1 MIRASLLLAALA
13 AAPCLRAWGENSPP
27 SAAPAPPINATE
39 LERIGTSKSV
49 TIPTGPGSVS
59 NVSLSPQSEPAAGA
73 ESPESV
79 TAVGQATPGQAAST
93 ACGDCKPIWHP
104 VKLPCDDCAP
114 DICRFD
120 HCWDDWPC
128 CVTETYCP
136 HPCKDCYHGTS
147 RQSGQGDGWIS
158 DSLYCDVYGESDD
171 VARSVARFGWWAVS
185 SDGSKQRTGEFQ
197 DLESSPFWDFDTIR
211 SDGTK
216 TFDITASGL
225 DNEANDAHLGV
236 YGPRGSAKVDF
247 QRFLRRVD
255 HDPLFGADR
264 RGPLGPADNVVTED
278 LNVGEDYAIRV
289 QQLDARFQGKL
300 SENIKV
306 RLNVWEQ
313 RKFGERMSN
322 ATAHCFDVDP
332 GAATNNVCHVLSQRQ
347 RVDWTTVEIQP
358 VVEVQFDAVTIE
370 YSRTMREF
378 SQSDGVVTRQYTRF
392 APFNGPGNTL
402 GPPFEYA
409 VVPESFTQ
417 IDRVKVGACLSED
430 SDLYANL
437 YYGDT
442 ENLFRDLNRQF
453 SGYDVRLINRSF
465 DGVTI
470 IPFASLDEENNEFPP
485 PFLLPEELNT
495 GVNNQLRHP
504 IDYSR
509 ARAGVRGNWQP
520 FSDDCSDRGL
530 AWRSLL
536 WTAGYEYTYL
546 ARDFASYQTDLG
558 PFTQPDTITNQ
569 VDVGPS
575 IRWSPTLENYVR
587 YKVRFIENPLI
598 GVREANGR
606 LNTNL
611 PEEVHWIDIGGTW
624 TPDPTFM
631 ASAQFSVMNS
641 WHDSE
646 FADFTEQNYP
656 FFLTLWYSPTQRW
669 SVTGGY
675 GFYSNAIDQDITLG
689 FFHDAAGQTETTRWD
704 YDGEYHVF
712 SLNGTY
718 CLTPAVQLVAGY
730 EWVSGTNVFTVPPSP
745 AGANW
750 SALPSFSDIDVD
762 TQRFTAG
769 MDWRAYRDMSLY
781 FRYIFFDYND
791 VASGFEDGS
800 THMALAGT
808 DYIW

>member
-1 MIRASLLLAALA
+1 LLLAALA
-13 AAPCLRAWGENSPP
+13 AAPCLRAWAGDSPSLAAQRP
-27 SAAPAPPINATE
+27 DVKSAEAARQE
-39 LERIGTSKSV
+39 LVSRD
-49 TIPTGPGSVS
+49 TIAAS
-59 NVSLSPQSEPAAGA
+59 NVSLQGERAAETPPELPPDATAPKSELPTEGA
-73 ESPESV
+73 K
-79 TAVGQATPGQAAST
+79 T
-93 ACGDCKPIWHP
+93 ACTPVWHH
-104 VKLPCDDCAP
+104 VGCAGGCAP
-114 DICRFD
+114 KICRL
-120 HCWDDWPC
+120 DDYWSNWPC
-128 CVTETYCP
+128 CTTDQYCP
-136 HPCKDCYHGTS
+136 HPCTDCYHGTN
-147 RQSGQGDGWIS
+147 RQCNECDGWIS
-158 DSLYCDVYGESDD
+158 DSLYCDVYGEPGEYAS
-171 VARSVARFGWWAVS
+171 SVARFGWWGVS
-185 SDGSKQRTGEFQ
+185 SEGSKQRTGEFQ
-197 DLESSPFWDFDTIR
+197 DLDASPFWDFDAIR

-216 TFDITASGL
+216 TFDVAVSGL
-225 DNEANDAHLGV
+225 DNEANDARLDV
-236 YGPRGSAKVDF
+236 YGPAGSANLDF
-247 QRFLRRVD
+247 RRFLRRVD

-289 QQLDARFQGKL
+289 QQLDVSFKGRL
-300 SENIKV
+300 SENVKV
-306 RLNVWEQ
+306 RLDVWEQ
-313 RKFGERMSN
+313 RKFGERMAN

-332 GAATNNVCHVLSQRQ
+332 GPATNNVCHVLSQRQ
-347 RVDWTTVEIQP
+347 RIDWTTVEVKP
-358 VVEVQFDAVTIE
+358 VVEVQFDAVNIE

-378 SQSDGVVTRQYTRF
+378 SQSDGIVTRQYTRF
-392 APFNGPGNTL
+392 APFSGPGNTL

-409 VVPESFTQ
+409 VVPENFTQ
-417 IDRVKVGACLSED
+417 IDRVKVGAALTED

-465 DGVTI
+465 EGVTI
-470 IPFASLDEENNEFPP
+470 TPYVRLDEENNEFPP

-509 ARAGVRGNWQP
+509 ARAGVRGNWEP
-520 FSDDCSDRGL
+520 FSGGSDRGWSD

-558 PFTQPDTITNQ
+558 VFSQPDTITNE
-569 VDVGPS
+569 VEIGPS
-575 IRWSPTLENYVR
+575 IRWSPTLQNYVR
-587 YKVRFIENPLI
+587 YKVRVIENPLI

-606 LNTNL
+606 LNTNQ
-611 PEEVHWIDIGGTW
+611 PEELHWVDIGGTW

-646 FADFTEQNYP
+646 FADFDEQSYP
-656 FFLTLWYSPTQRW
+656 FFLTLWYSPTHRW

-675 GFYSNAIDQDITLG
+675 GFYSNAINQDITLG

-718 CLTPAVQLVAGY
+718 GLTPAVQLVAGY
-730 EWVSGTNVFTVPPSP
+730 EWVSGTNVFSVPPSP

-769 MDWRAYRDMSLY
+769 MDWRAYRDMSVY

-791 VASGFEDGS
+791 PANVYEDG
-800 THMALAGT
+800 TAHMALAGT